1 MSKFFNTAGPCK
13 TDRHYMLPPERR
25 LPGVRELIDQ
35 ELYFV
40 VHAPRQVGK
49 TTCFRAL
56 ARDLTSEGRYAA
68 LLTTCEAGQTLEP
81 DLDGAVAAVLD
92 TLRQDAELELPPELR
107 PPEVD
112 ASLPPR
118 SRLRDLLQR
127 WAQSSPRPVVLFLDE
142 IDALLDEALIT
153 VLRQLRSG
161 YPNRPR
167 GFPQTVALIG
177 LRDVRDYRLSVRPDG
192 DSLGSASPFN
202 IKVRSLTIRHFT
214 AEEVAELYEQH
225 TAATGQVFTDEAKA
239 LAFELTRGQPWL
251 VNALADQIVRE
262 EASDPAVTIET
273 EHVERAREALILRRD
288 THIDSL
294 IERLRE
300 PRVQRVLEPIL
311 TGRFLSSEV
320 LDDDVRFV
328 KDLGLV
334 VEGPAGLEIANPIY
348 REVVPRALTSL
359 LEKSLP
365 LPRPSYKGADGRL
378 RFDQLLDDFG
388 VFWREHAE
396 SFLSKAPYSE
406 AAAQLVFMAYLQ
418 KIVNAGGSI
427 DREYAAGSG
436 RIDLCVRWPHA
447 SGLQR
452 WALELKVWRDGES
465 DPAKQGSEQL
475 GGYLERLSLDEGTL
489 IVFDSRS
496 TAPALPDRISTTEVE
511 QKGRRVKLVR
521 L

>member
-1 MSKFFNTAGPCK
+1 
-13 TDRHYMLPPERR
+13 MLPPERR
-25 LPGVRELIDQ
+25 LPGVRELIDR

-49 TTCFRAL
+49 TTCFRTL

-68 LLTTCEAGQTLEP
+68 LLTSCEAGQTLAA

-92 TLRQDAELELPPELR
+92 TLRQDAELELPAELR
-107 PPEVD
+107 PPEAD

-118 SRLRDLLQR
+118 TRLRDLLQR
-127 WAQSSPRPVVLFLDE
+127 WAQKSPQPVVLFLDE

-177 LRDVRDYRLSVRPDG
+177 LRDVRDYRLSLRPSG

-202 IKVRSLTIRHFT
+202 IKVRSLTIRDFT
-214 AEEVAELYEQH
+214 AEEVAELYDQH
-225 TAATGQVFTDEAKA
+225 TAAAGQVFNDEAKA
-239 LAFELTRGQPWL
+239 RAFELTRGQPWL

-262 EASDPAVTIET
+262 EASDPAVTIDVD
-273 EHVERAREALILRRD
+273 HVERAREALILRRD

-311 TGRFLSSEV
+311 TGLFLSSDV

-328 KDLGLV
+328 EDLGLV

-365 LPRPSYKGADGRL
+365 LPRPSYKDAEGRL
-378 RFDQLLDDFG
+378 LFDQLLDDFRI
-388 VFWREHAE
+388 FWCEHAE

-406 AAAQLVFMAYLQ
+406 AAAQLVFMAYLH

-427 DREYAAGSG
+427 DREYAVGSG
-436 RIDLCVRWPHA
+436 RVDLCVRWPHR

-465 DPAKQGSEQL
+465 DPVQRGLEQL
-475 GGYLERLSLDEGTL
+475 GGYLERPSLDKGTL

-496 TAPALPDRISTTEVE
+496 TATPLPERCSTDELTHNGKSFTVM
-511 QKGRRVKLVR
+511 R